1 LGGQLPTWGIAVCAV
16 AYLLLIITFWVLMR
30 IYTLQRV
37 WRRVV
42 AASTVLDIADASD
55 VAAAGD
61 IASAIGEGLADGL
74 DFGL

>member
-1 LGGQLPTWGIAVCAV
+1 MPAWAIAVSVV

-42 AASTVLDIADASD
+42 AASAVRDIANASD